1 MSGCGIEHN
10 LISITSW
17 KPSKIPKK
25 QLSDSALHS
34 PLPPVAASSS
44 TQLRLAS
51 NPTLN
56 HTGGISP
63 PYTPVPPPRVVVAP
77 PRSSSTERR
86 YDGPHLLTEAQFLQ
100 KYSVLGGSTKWN
112 AARRVGTK

>member
-25 QLSDSALHS
+25 HLSDSALDS
-34 PLPPVAASSS
+34 PLPPIAASSS

-51 NPTLN
+51 NPTSN
-56 HTGGISP
+56 HTDGISP

-86 YDGPHLLTEAQFLQ
+86 YHGPHLLTEAQFLQ
-100 KYSVLGGSTKWN
+100 KYSVPDGSIKWD